1 MSDLEKLNH
10 NHEDGCDCGCHDHDD
25 QMMTLVLEDDS
36 ELHCHVIGIFDALD
50 RQYIALLPEGDEE
63 ALIYRYAEVDNEEGF
78 ELSNIDS
85 DEEFET
91 VEDVL
96 FQLLDEAN
104 DWEEFEED
112 EEEYEEE
119 YEDDEEE

>member
-25 QMMTLVLEDDS
+25 RMMTLVLEDDS

-96 FQLLDEAN
+96 FQLLDDAN
-104 DWEEFEED
+104 YWEEFEED
-112 EEEYEEE
+112 DEEYEEE

>member
-85 DEEFET
+85 DEEFE
-91 VEDVL
+91 
-96 FQLLDEAN
+96 
-104 DWEEFEED
+104 ED

-119 YEDDEEE
+119 YEDEEEE

>member
-50 RQYIALLPEGDEE
+50 RQYIALLPEGC
-63 ALIYRYAEVDNEEGF
+63 LLYTSRKGNIIYPG
-78 ELSNIDS
+78 
-85 DEEFET
+85 
-91 VEDVL
+91 
-96 FQLLDEAN
+96 
-104 DWEEFEED
+104 
-112 EEEYEEE
+112 
-119 YEDDEEE
+119 